1 MRALVTGISGF
12 VGGHLAEHLLG
23 QGWEVWGCSLHRG
36 VGREWRAV
44 GVQFVSADLT
54 DANAARDALLAA
66 QPDVVFHLAAQA
78 AVAPSHQHPWQ
89 TLQANTSMQ
98 THVLEAV
105 RHHLPDCVV
114 LVVGSGEE
122 YGLASPQDMPLR
134 EDAPLRPVS
143 PYAVSK
149 VTQDFL
155 GLQYHL
161 AYGVRAVRVRPFNH
175 IGPRQGLGFVAADF
189 AKQLAEAEAGLRAPA
204 IKVGNLS
211 AERDFTD
218 VRDVVRA
225 YALLA
230 SQGRWGEVYNVAS
243 GRAVAV
249 GRLLDM
255 LLNECRCRVEVVQD
269 QERMRPSDTPIFVG
283 DYSRL
288 HGATGWQPE
297 IPLERTVADLMA
309 YWRAQVQGEGNE

>member
-12 VGGHLAEHLLG
+12 VGGHLTEHLLA
-23 QGWEVWGCSLHRG
+23 QGWEVWGCSLHTEMAMKWRTLG
-36 VGREWRAV
+36 VRFAA
-44 GVQFVSADLT
+44 ADLT
-54 DANAARDALLAA
+54 DANATRDALLTA
-66 QPDVVFHLAAQA
+66 QPEVVFHLAAQA

-89 TLQANTSMQ
+89 TLQVNMAMQ

-105 RHHLPDCVV
+105 RHHLPYCVV

-122 YGLASPQDMPLR
+122 YGQASAQDMPLR
-134 EDAPLRPVS
+134 EEAPLRPVS

-149 VTQDFL
+149 LAQDFL

-161 AYGVRAVRVRPFNH
+161 AYGVRTVRVRPFNH

-189 AKQLAEAEAGLRAPA
+189 AKQLAEAEAGLRPPL

-225 YALLA
+225 YTLLVG
-230 SQGRWGEVYNVAS
+230 QGKWGEVYNVAS
-243 GRAVAV
+243 GRAMAI
-249 GRLLDM
+249 GKLLE
-255 LLNECRCRVEVVQD
+255 LLLSRCCCQVEVVQD
-269 QERMRPSDTPIFVG
+269 QERMRPSDTPVFVG

-288 HGATGWQPE
+288 HEATGWQPE
-297 IPLERTVADLMA
+297 IPLERTVADVMT
-309 YWRAQVQGEGNE
+309 YWRAQVRSERIG